1 MVACRSPTR
10 ARGRCAAG
18 RDGTGRR
25 TWPRLQSSSRLESAD
40 NGRTREGIGV
50 AWQRCRRPPTVPA
63 VGNASRSELFGRPGE
78 RSHPKVSS
86 IGVTEAGKPHFGCDC
101 AYDAGSGSEN
111 LTSHCD
117 EGADSHAPRAG
128 WVTASLFALTF
139 LGEHPHRPGRRRG
152 DWRLQPGP
160 KRVAHPGR
168 DGRVHRA
175 SKPRRLGPA
184 ARGGRSVPLRPRR
197 GGSVRGGAGVTAF
210 TLGMRHAFDAD
221 HIAAIDNTTRKLMSE
236 GQKPVS
242 VGFWFALGHSSV
254 VFALVLL
261 LSMGVRALVGQV
273 SNASSVLQTVFGFVG
288 TAVSGF
294 FLIAIGLIN
303 LVILLRIVR
312 VYRGVRSGEVGES
325 ELEEHL
331 DSRGSCPHPARGVEG
346 DPTATRH
353 VPARSAVRPGIRHR
367 YRDRAARAGG
377 GARRWHCP
385 GTRSWCC
392 RFCSPRA

>member
-1 MVACRSPTR
+1 MSTRTAHDAVEGTGGFRLGRSEWLTLAAMGGFIALLNLVGWGLLLGVVAPSHYDL
-10 ARGRCAAG
+10 GAAG
-18 RDGTGRR
+18 VF
-25 TWPRLQSSSRLESAD
+25 
-40 NGRTREGIGV
+40 GV
-50 AWQRCRRPPTVPA
+50 
-63 VGNASRSELFGRPGE
+63 GL
-78 RSHPKVSS
+78 
-86 IGVTEAGKPHFGCDC
+86 
-101 AYDAGSGSEN
+101 
-111 LTSHCD
+111 
-117 EGADSHAPRAG
+117 
-128 WVTASLFALTF
+128 
-139 LGEHPHRPGRRRG
+139 
-152 DWRLQPGP
+152 
-160 KRVAHPGR
+160 
-168 DGRVHRA
+168 
-175 SKPRRLGPA
+175 
-184 ARGGRSVPLRPRR
+184 
-197 GGSVRGGAGVTAF
+197 GVTAF

-331 DSRGSCPHPARGVEG
+331 DSRGFLARILRGVSKAIRRPRDMYPLG
-346 DPTATRH
+346 LLFGLGFDTATEIALL
-353 VPARSAVRPGIRHR
+353 VL
-367 YRDRAARAGG
+367 AGG
-377 GARRWHCP
+377 AAALALPWYAILVLPILFAAGMTLLDTIDGAFMNVAYGWAFANPMRKLFYNMVITGLSVFVALVIGMVEILGLVADEVGATTGPLAWVSAINMDNIGFVIVGVFVVTWVVALLIWKLGGLDRRWSATDA
-385 GTRSWCC
+385 G
-392 RFCSPRA
+392 